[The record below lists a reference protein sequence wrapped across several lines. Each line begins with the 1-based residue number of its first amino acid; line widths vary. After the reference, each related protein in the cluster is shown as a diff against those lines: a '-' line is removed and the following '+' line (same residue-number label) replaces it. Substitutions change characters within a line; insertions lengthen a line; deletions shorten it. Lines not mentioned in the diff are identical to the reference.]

1 MESFR
6 GVGSTK
12 TYAYMSAI
20 FRTRHINVVI
30 ARVHSSIFPHIGG
43 FTIFACLQVA
53 FPKIFIKGPVFTSI
67 PSLTPLLTITA
78 VMYPFQYLYVVPI
91 VSSVVVQAVGG
102 PY

>member
-1 MESFR
+1 
-6 GVGSTK
+6 
-12 TYAYMSAI
+12 MSAI

-30 ARVHSSIFPHIGG
+30 ARVHRSIFPNIGG

-53 FPKIFIKGPVFTSI
+53 FPKIFTKGPVFTSI
-67 PSLTPLLTITA
+67 PSLTPLLTFTA
-78 VMYPFQYLYVVPI
+78 IMDPFQYVYVVPI